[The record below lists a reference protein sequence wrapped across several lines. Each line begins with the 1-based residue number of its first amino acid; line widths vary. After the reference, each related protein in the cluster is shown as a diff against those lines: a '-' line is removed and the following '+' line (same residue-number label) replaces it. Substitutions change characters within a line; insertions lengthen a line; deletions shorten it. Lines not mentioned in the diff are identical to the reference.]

1 MQMPAPALPR
11 NPVSAELEWMTAIVK
26 SGVTPTARSGATET
40 MSNRLPAETPASVV
54 METETASAA
63 SVRPGARDGV
73 GVEGGGAVRWMEAE
87 LASRTGAAAPALCA
101 RRVGLGPSASA
112 GDAANTTARTRS
124 GSARDDDG
132 TRGLGAR
139 TLHIAACTTAHDLK
153 TGYAIMAG

>member
-26 SGVTPTARSGATET
+26 SRVIPTARSGATET

-73 GVEGGGAVRWMEAE
+73 GVEGGGAVRSMEAE
-87 LASRTGAAAPALCA
+87 LAVSHGRGGARALCQARRFGAVSERGRCREHDGQDEEAAAHEMTMAREVLALEPYTLRPV
-101 RRVGLGPSASA
+101 RRLTICGA
-112 GDAANTTARTRS
+112 GMRS
-124 GSARDDDG
+124 
-132 TRGLGAR
+132 
-139 TLHIAACTTAHDLK
+139 
-153 TGYAIMAG
+153 